1 MTKFKRIL
9 LTHFSKQRPSFFW
22 FQNLLETKKYHF
34 FIKAY
39 QRQRRISVFFLIKEI
54 SVKFFHY
61 FAHLQDDQIFSIRRK
76 KFKLLPHDTCSV
88 TDMGKGGRK
97 VGVAPVCV
105 CVCVLSRCF

>member
-1 MTKFKRIL
+1 MVSKFIRNKEI
-9 LTHFSKQRPSFFW
+9 SI
-22 FQNLLETKKYHF
+22 F

-97 VGVAPVCV
+97 VGVASVCV
-105 CVCVLSRCF
+105 CVRAESVFLDKGKVAS